1 MNAKII
7 YRNEITFRAGKA
19 LLEGNLVIPE
29 QAKGIVIFCHGINS
43 SRHSPRNR
51 HLAQIFNDHGLAT
64 LLVSLEKVE
73 EDLFLKGTNL
83 NELAERVSDI
93 TQAILNI
100 NPTRK
105 LPVGYFGSGS
115 GAAVALAASVKLH
128 GFVNAIVCRD
138 GRPDSAVEILDQ
150 VKTPSLF
157 LCAEKDKEGIAIN
170 EMAKGYI
177 KGTCQLKVI
186 KEASYLFEEYG
197 KLDEVAQ
204 YSIDWFNKYL
214 LMPRQTTAPITPSYN
229 HFLVS

>member
-7 YRNEITFRAGKA
+7 YKNEITFRAGKA

-29 QAKGIVIFCHGINS
+29 QAKGVVIFCHGINS

-51 HLAQIFNDHGLAT
+51 HLADVFNNHGIAT

-83 NELAERVSDI
+83 NELADRVCDI

-105 LPVGYFGSGS
+105 LPIGYFGSGS
-115 GAAVALAASVKLH
+115 GAAVALTASTRLQ
-128 GFVNAIVCRD
+128 GFVSAIVCRD
-138 GRPDSAVEILDQ
+138 GRPDAAVEILDQ

-177 KGTCQLKVI
+177 RGTCRLQVI
-186 KEASYLFEEYG
+186 KEASYLFEEEG

-204 YSIDWFNKYL
+204 YAIDWFNKYL
-214 LMPRQTTAPITPSYN
+214 PMPKQTARPLHPPFS
-229 HFLVS
+229 HSLAS